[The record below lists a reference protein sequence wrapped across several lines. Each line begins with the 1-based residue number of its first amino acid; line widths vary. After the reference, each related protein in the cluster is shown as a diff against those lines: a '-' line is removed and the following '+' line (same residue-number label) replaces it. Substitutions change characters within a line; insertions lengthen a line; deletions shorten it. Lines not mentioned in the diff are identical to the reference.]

1 MPPAKTISLINYK
14 GGVGKSTTA
23 VNISADLAKYHERV
37 VLLLD
42 GDPQTNATVCVM
54 EPENRYEPLRQSEAT
69 SRKIYEEWDKRDK
82 SIRFE
87 DLIIKG
93 VVERYGQKVLPGL
106 DLLPSDPALIRAE
119 RWLAASNSPLTVLL
133 DELEKVKNDYDYI
146 IIDCAPN
153 LYFLTKN
160 CILASDYYVVPMIP
174 DYLSTAGFN
183 LLVKEIYDFSQDMKR
198 TKPSP
203 IKLKAVMFTKHRN
216 TNMNWRRIELV
227 KSQISSGFPEQEIAP
242 NEIRILNPPIVERII
257 NTEAQESSLPLCVYA
272 PNSPAAI
279 EYRQITEE
287 FDGLFSTLP

>member
-1 MPPAKTISLINYK
+1 MPLAKIISLINYK

-23 VNISADLAKYHERV
+23 VNISANLAKYHGKV
-37 VLLLD
+37 VLLVD
-42 GDPQTNATVCVM
+42 ADPQTNATVCVM

-93 VVERYGQKVLPGL
+93 VVERDGRKVLPGL

-146 IIDCAPN
+146 MIDCAPN

-174 DYLSTAGFN
+174 DYLSTAGFH

-216 TNMNWRRIELV
+216 TNMNWHRIELV
-227 KSQISSGFPEQEIAP
+227 KSKINSGFPDQEIKP
-242 NEIRILNPPIVERII
+242 NEIDILNPPIVERIV
-257 NTEAQESSLPLCVYA
+257 NTEAQEASLPLCIYA
-272 PNSPAAI
+272 PNHPAAI

-287 FDGLFSTLP
+287 FNDLFSNLS

>member
-1 MPPAKTISLINYK
+1 MPLARIISLINYK

-23 VNISADLAKYHERV
+23 VNISANLAKYHERV
-37 VLLLD
+37 VLLVD

-54 EPENRYEPLRQSEAT
+54 EPESRYEPLRQSEAT
-69 SRKIYEEWDKRDK
+69 SRKIYEEWDKRDR

-93 VVERYGQKVLPGL
+93 VVERDGRKVLPGL

-174 DYLSTAGFN
+174 DYLSTAGFH

-216 TNMNWRRIELV
+216 TNMNWHRIELV
-227 KSQISSGFPEQEIAP
+227 KSKINSGFPDQEIKP
-242 NEIRILNPPIVERII
+242 NEIHILNPPIVERIV
-257 NTEAQESSLPLCVYA
+257 NTEAQEVSLPLCIYA
-272 PNSPAAI
+272 PNNPAAI

-287 FDGLFSTLP
+287 FNDPFSNLS

>member
-1 MPPAKTISLINYK
+1 MSPVKLISLINYK

-23 VNISADLAKYHERV
+23 VNISANLAKYHEKV
-37 VLLLD
+37 VLLVD
-42 GDPQTNATVCVM
+42 ADPQTNATICVM

-93 VVERYGQKVLPGL
+93 VVERDGRKVLPGL
-106 DLLPSDPALIRAE
+106 DLLPSDPALIKAE

-133 DELEKVKNDYDYI
+133 DELEKVKNAYDYI

-183 LLVKEIYDFSQDMKR
+183 LLVKEIYDFSQGMKR

-216 TNMNWRRIELV
+216 TNMNWRRIEFV
-227 KSQISSGFPEQEIAP
+227 KSQINSGFPDQEIKP
-242 NEIRILNPPIVERII
+242 NEIHILNPPIVERIV
-257 NTEAQESSLPLCVYA
+257 NTEAQEASLPLCIYA
-272 PNSPAAI
+272 PNHPAAI

-287 FDGLFSTLP
+287 FDDLFSNP

>member
-1 MPPAKTISLINYK
+1 MPLARIISLINYK

-23 VNISADLAKYHERV
+23 VNISANLAKYHERV
-37 VLLLD
+37 VLLVD
-42 GDPQTNATVCVM
+42 ADPQTNATVCVM
-54 EPENRYEPLRQSEAT
+54 EPESRYEPLRQSEAT
-69 SRKIYEEWDKRDK
+69 SRKIYEEWDKRDR

-93 VVERYGQKVLPGL
+93 VVERDGRKLLPGL

-133 DELEKVKNDYDYI
+133 DELEKVRNHYDYI

-216 TNMNWRRIELV
+216 TNVNWRRIELV
-227 KSQISSGFPEQEIAP
+227 KSQINSGFPDQEIGP
-242 NEIRILNPPIVERII
+242 NEIHILNPPIVERVV
-257 NTEAQESSLPLCVYA
+257 NTEAQEASLPLCIYA
-272 PNSPAAI
+272 PNHPAAI
-279 EYRQITEE
+279 EYRQIAEE
-287 FDGLFSTLP
+287 FDDLFSNP